1 MIPTKP
7 KQTREKREK
16 NRGKKSSNEIGIIK
30 HKKEWEP
37 IIRKRKK
44 KKRVIKYELPR
55 YIIWRKETTPFIISA
70 NNAPLVE
77 INK

>member
-1 MIPTKP
+1 
-7 KQTREKREK
+7 
-16 NRGKKSSNEIGIIK
+16 
-30 HKKEWEP
+30 
-37 IIRKRKK
+37 
-44 KKRVIKYELPR
+44 VIKYELPR